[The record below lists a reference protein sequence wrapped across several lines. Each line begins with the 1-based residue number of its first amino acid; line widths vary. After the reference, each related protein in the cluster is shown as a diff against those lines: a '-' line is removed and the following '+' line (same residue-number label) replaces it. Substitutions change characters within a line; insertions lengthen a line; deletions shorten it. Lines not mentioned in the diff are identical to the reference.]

1 MFVIPFVQIP
11 TPLRQGQSKY
21 DPMPAALSASPKPLD
36 AQADPLHSLLKASLR
51 PHQHSKYDPLSVQS
65 ELEGEGQSSS
75 PVHVSVPKGAS
86 KYDPLPGLLSA
97 DSATTSDD
105 RLDLLRGILKAE
117 LPSGDSKYD
126 PLHSLLASDAQQL
139 PEGRLDLLRGLLKS
153 ELPSGDSK
161 YDPLHSLLS
170 SDAQQLPEGRLDLLR
185 GLLKAELPSGDSKYN
200 PLQSLLSSD
209 AQQLPE
215 GRLDLLRGL
224 LKTELPAGDSKY
236 DPLPEVLS
244 SDTHHA
250 SGERLDLLRALLR
263 AELPTGD
270 SKYDPLPHVM
280 AAQPKQKQHIVQ
292 NLPNPRV
299 PAVSSKFDPLKEIL
313 RSLRERP
320 DRTSEVGHSSPDP
333 SHSANAPPSSSNET
347 GRVSSEEGPF
357 FGNRS
362 AAAASGSREGKL
374 GGDPFQEGASALGE
388 ALSSANQRQAAASH
402 PGVFDPSFVRAMKGQ
417 FSESQS
423 PDTGFAMDA
432 RDPRLSADQK
442 SNLISQQPPTARPF
456 AAGSGPG
463 WLEEASTSLGS
474 SEDSPAVADPN
485 AAVAKTDAASVP
497 AKKAKGRGLQVH
509 AFL

>member
-1 MFVIPFVQIP
+1 MQIP

-21 DPMPAALSASPKPLD
+21 DPIPAALSASPKPLD

-51 PHQHSKYDPLSVQS
+51 SHQHSKYDPFSAQS

-75 PVHVSVPKGAS
+75 LIHVSVPKGAS

-97 DSATTSDD
+97 DSATTSDN
-105 RLDLLRGILKAE
+105 
-117 LPSGDSKYD
+117 
-126 PLHSLLASDAQQL
+126 
-139 PEGRLDLLRGLLKS
+139 RLDLLRGLLKA
-153 ELPSGDSK
+153 ELPTGDSK

-185 GLLKAELPSGDSKYN
+185 GLLK
-200 PLQSLLSSD
+200 
-209 AQQLPE
+209 
-215 GRLDLLRGL
+215 
-224 LKTELPAGDSKY
+224 TELPTGDSKY
-236 DPLPEVLS
+236 DPLPELLS
-244 SDTHHA
+244 SDTQHA
-250 SGERLDLLRALLR
+250 SGERLDVLRALLR

-270 SKYDPLPHVM
+270 SKYDPLPELLSSDMQHANGERLDVLRALLRAELPSGDSKYDPLPHVM
-280 AAQPKQKQHIVQ
+280 AAKPKQKQHILQ
-292 NLPNPRV
+292 SLLDLRV

-313 RSLRERP
+313 RNLREQP

-333 SHSANAPPSSSNET
+333 SHSANALPSSAHEGGSL
-347 GRVSSEEGPF
+347 SSEEDLI
-357 FGNRS
+357 FGNGS
-362 AAAASGSREGKL
+362 AAAASGSREGKM
-374 GGDPFQEGASALGE
+374 GGDPFREGASALSE
-388 ALSSANQRQAAASH
+388 ALSSAKQQGAAASH
-402 PGVFDPSFVRAMKGQ
+402 PGVFDPSFVRALKGQ

-456 AAGSGPG
+456 AAGGGPG

-474 SEDSPAVADPN
+474 SEGSPAVADPN

-509 AFL
+509 AFLRCHVSWPCLGHSRLTSCKSNVF